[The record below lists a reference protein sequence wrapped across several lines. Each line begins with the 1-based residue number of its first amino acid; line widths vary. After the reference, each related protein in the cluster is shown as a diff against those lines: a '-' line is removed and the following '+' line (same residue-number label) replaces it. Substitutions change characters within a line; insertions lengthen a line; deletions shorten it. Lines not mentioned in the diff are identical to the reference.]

1 MRLLLLATLL
11 TAPALAAEPTNAE
24 LAARVAGLEA
34 RMALL
39 EGRPAATR
47 ATLSPKALDKKN
59 WLACKQGMSVANIR
73 ALLGDPTDEHT
84 VSAVNQYDVSRS
96 WMYGDPGVR
105 GGSVVFQGE
114 RVVQCF
120 TWGLAP

>member
-59 WLACKQGMSVANIR
+59 WLACKQGMSLEDIR
-73 ALLGDPTDEHT
+73 KLLGDPNDEQT
-84 VSAVNQYDVSRS
+84 VSAVNQYDVSRTWS
-96 WMYGDPGVR
+96 YGDPGVR
-105 GGSVVFQGE
+105 GGTVIFQGD
-114 RVVQCF
+114 RVIQCF
-120 TWGLAP
+120 TSGLAP

>member
-39 EGRPAATR
+39 ENRTVASPT
-47 ATLSPKALDKKN
+47 TLSAKALDKKN
-59 WLACKQGMSVANIR
+59 WLACKQGMTMENVR
-73 ALLGDPTDEHT
+73 TLLGDPTNEHT

-105 GGSVVFQGE
+105 GGTVAFQGD

>member
-39 EGRPAATR
+39 EARPATAQ
-47 ATLSPKALDKKN
+47 ASLSPKALDKKN
-59 WLACKQGMSVANIR
+59 WLACKQGMSMENIR
-73 ALLGDPTDEHT
+73 MLLGDPSSEHT
-84 VSAVNQYDVSRS
+84 SSAVNQYDVSRT
-96 WMYGDPGVR
+96 WTYGDPGVR

-120 TWGLAP
+120 SWG